1 MGACTSCVRLLLDA
15 EADVK
20 IHVVQDLRLRRT
32 FEISV
37 IEPTSINNGEGAS
50 VATRDAA
57 PQSPAPPPLA
67 TLQVP
72 GQLRPRTPEPT
83 DPRVANL

>member
-1 MGACTSCVRLLLDA
+1 MGACTSCIRLLLDA

-20 IHVVQDLRLRRT
+20 IH
-32 FEISV
+32 V

>member
-1 MGACTSCVRLLLDA
+1 MGACSSCLRLLLDA
-15 EADVK
+15 ESDVK
-20 IHVVQDLRLRRT
+20 IH
-32 FEISV
+32 V

-50 VATRDAA
+50 VATQQPAA
-57 PQSPAPPPLA
+57 PEPTPPPVT

-72 GQLRPRTPEPT
+72 GMVRARTPEPT

>member
-20 IHVVQDLRLRRT
+20 IH
-32 FEISV
+32 V

>member
-1 MGACTSCVRLLLDA
+1 MGACTSCMRLLLDA

-20 IHVVQDLRLRRT
+20 IH
-32 FEISV
+32 V